1 MTLQQLEYIVRLDDE
16 RHFVRAAERC
26 FVTQPT
32 LTMQVKKLEEEIG
45 IQIFDR
51 SKKPLEP
58 TPMGEQVLIHAR
70 EVLREVQ
77 QLKDLVNEE
86 KDRLEGTYE
95 LGVIPTLAPYLIPL
109 FLKPLTEQYPEI
121 KLVIKEMQ
129 SVAIIEALH
138 RGDLDVG
145 LLVTPL
151 DERHL
156 IELPLFY
163 EPFMLYLPMNHPL
176 RGEKT
181 IRATELPGEDVMVL
195 DEGHCFR
202 EQALNICG
210 SMSDSVHNYRYQSG
224 SIEALKNLV
233 KRDMGF
239 TLIPEMAVVPGDE
252 PYVRRFE
259 SPEPTR
265 EVSIVTHKGFSR
277 LAFTQVL
284 QQIIVQEI
292 PDRFHSMKPSK
303 RVRWR

>member
-16 RHFVRAAERC
+16 RHFVRASERC

-51 SKKPLEP
+51 SKKPLQP
-58 TPMGEQVLIHAR
+58 TPMGEQVLLHAR

-77 QLKDLVNEE
+77 QLKDLVNDEQ
-86 KDRLEGTYE
+86 DRLDGTYRI
-95 LGVIPTLAPYLIPL
+95 GVIPTLAPYLIPV
-109 FLKPLTEQYPEI
+109 FLKALTQEHPEV
-121 KLVIKEMQ
+121 KLIIREMQ

-138 RGDLDVG
+138 RGDLDLG

-156 IELPLFY
+156 VERPLYY
-163 EPFMLYLPMNHPL
+163 EPFLLYLPLEHPL
-176 RGEKT
+176 RSVKRLDAMNLQGD
-181 IRATELPGEDVMVL
+181 DVMVL
-195 DEGHCFR
+195 EEGHCFR

-210 SMSDSVHNYRYQSG
+210 SRAESKQTYRYQSG

-233 KRDMGF
+233 KQNMGY
-239 TLIPEMAVVPGDE
+239 TLIPEMAVSDGDA
-252 PYVRRFE
+252 PYIRRFE
-259 SPEPTR
+259 APQPTR

-277 LAFTQVL
+277 LAFVQLL
-284 QQIIVQEI
+284 QNIIVREI
-292 PDRFHSMKPSK
+292 PDDFRSLKPTK

>member
-86 KDRLEGTYE
+86 QDRLEGTYE

-239 TLIPEMAVVPGDE
+239 TLIPEMAVVLGDE